1 MNIHL
6 NSVTGIDDAII
17 SMFES
22 KRNLTREKEM
32 EIRNEVA
39 KHSQYLF
46 DPENPDATLGRIE
59 EPSDKL
65 CDWMEKLCKWGK
77 HHITMLRFINM
88 GVTVYGMH
96 RGGQDDFDAHAMRL
110 NSRIIRASTRLSKF
124 FDGEMSEYYQGKII
138 TTDMACKYLNISLPE
153 EIQVD
158 GKTYVKRLNGYILK
172 GLENDHDVQRGLY
185 MMSIPSDFI
194 TQCNLTEFSH
204 IYKLRNYDSTAHY
217 ELQTAI
223 ESWQCQLCAA
233 SAGYFNREL
242 LMEIEN

>member
-1 MNIHL
+1 
-6 NSVTGIDDAII
+6 
-17 SMFES
+17 
-22 KRNLTREKEM
+22 
-32 EIRNEVA
+32 
-39 KHSQYLF
+39 
-46 DPENPDATLGRIE
+46 
-59 EPSDKL
+59 
-65 CDWMEKLCKWGK
+65 
-77 HHITMLRFINM
+77 
-88 GVTVYGMH
+88 
-96 RGGQDDFDAHAMRL
+96 
-110 NSRIIRASTRLSKF
+110 
-124 FDGEMSEYYQGKII
+124 
-138 TTDMACKYLNISLPE
+138 MACKYLNISLPE